1 MARLAPTEQA
11 ANSIAA
17 RIPLSRDGEIT
28 DVAESAVFL
37 VSETARYVTGT
48 ILDCDS
54 GSQPGDARDRQS
66 AHNTTCRLKY
76 EVKPTA
82 YG

>member
-1 MARLAPTEQA
+1 MAEGRALRKNILRLPVLFQA
-11 ANSIAA
+11 F
-17 RIPLSRDGEIT
+17 PW
-28 DVAESAVFL
+28 L
-37 VSETARYVTGT
+37 VGWVSDTARYVTGT

-66 AHNTTCRLKY
+66 AHNTKCRLKY
-76 EVKPTA
+76 EVKPTT